1 MIAIF
6 YYFRI
11 LINLRKLNM
20 TKCIFVKVFSRKS
33 IVFHLYVITK
43 KAENYDQLLKEFYLI
58 ILYNIKIMRRD
69 SSAASDC

>member
-1 MIAIF
+1 MI
-6 YYFRI
+6 
-11 LINLRKLNM
+11 
-20 TKCIFVKVFSRKS
+20 KCIFVKVFSRKS
-33 IVFHLYVITK
+33 IFFFHFYVITK